1 MPTIDLIEPS
11 PVRNKRFRAVV
22 VSDDGVVTRVDFGQR
37 GGAETFL
44 DHKDLKKKAAYW
56 KRHYA
61 NESERKLID
70 TLTPSPSVL
79 SAFLLWGPTSDL
91 KTNVTKLNELWYSKG
106 MH

>member
-91 KTNVTKLNELWYSKG
+91 KTNVMKLNELWDSKG